1 MALVERLGDGGAR
14 QPRDATTAG
23 APTAAGACERSP
35 ADARRTQS
43 PTSSAPADGRG
54 IVTSDPR
61 YHVIAC
67 VDVQPASVDDTH
79 AERPDLLWRFAVRRM
94 ERCIRAD
101 DKVCMLGGPRI
112 AVCLGDGG
120 NGVVPSAL
128 ARRLARAMGSHFV
141 VGAKA
146 LDLKV
151 SIGVGATAGDVEPAE
166 LAAAAMASIRGGSRR
181 ALTPRRAALPP
192 FVAVT
197 HLPTGIPGPARAPR
211 RLMRRVLVPFT
222 VDADELGIDAPSV
235 AGTTPTR
242 MLASDA
248 RVARAAG
255 LRVLLV
261 DPDPGPDN
269 TPRPMVDAVAA
280 LSRRAGAEPIVAS
293 VLDPDAM
300 LLNLYLT
307 EPDVVVLVLQAG
319 ARHDGAEGGS
329 SWERPAQLA
338 RVLRETGTP
347 VVALSM
353 GASAAAL
360 AVSVE
365 QGAVGLFHSDLLPQE
380 LARLATVRA
389 NGAGAGTAN
398 GREETR
404 GPGQLPAPYNALV
417 HLTPSERRVLFH
429 MMEGRSAAEIAD
441 TLVVSLTTVR
451 SHIRS
456 ILRKLN
462 VNSQLAAVAL
472 AFGTIPRQVATA

>member
-14 QPRDATTAG
+14 PPRGATTRSAS
-23 APTAAGACERSP
+23 AAAEACERVP
-35 ADARRTQS
+35 VDARRTRSQ
-43 PTSSAPADGRG
+43 TASALPDGRDHR
-54 IVTSDPR
+54 TTDPR

-79 AERPDLLWRFAVRRM
+79 TERLDLLWRFAVRRM

-101 DKVCMLGGPRI
+101 DKVCMLGGPRV

-128 ARRLARAMGSHFV
+128 GRRLARAMGSHFV
-141 VGAKA
+141 VGTKA

-151 SIGVGATAGDVEPAE
+151 SIGVGATTGDVEPAE

-181 ALTPRRAALPP
+181 AVSPRALPP

-197 HLPTGIPGPARAPR
+197 HVPTGAPGPTRSPR
-211 RLMRRVLVPFT
+211 RLMRRVLVPFS
-222 VDADELGIDAPSV
+222 VDADDLGIDAPSIG
-235 AGTTPTR
+235 GTAQPR
-242 MLASDA
+242 PGPSDA
-248 RVARAAG
+248 RHPGTAG

-269 TPRPMVDAVAA
+269 SPRPMVDAVAA

-300 LLNLYLT
+300 FLNLYLT

-319 ARHDGAEGGS
+319 ASHDGTPEGGW
-329 SWERPAQLA
+329 SWERPAQLV

-365 QGAVGLFHSDLLPQE
+365 QGAVGLFDSELLPQE

-389 NGAGAGTAN
+389 NGALGGTAN

-472 AFGTIPRQVATA
+472 AFGTMPRQIATV